1 MITFLKS
8 IFVSTTVAIM
18 LMMKIGAAQSQ
29 TNYSTIIA
37 GSNWDVPA
45 ANLLGYVASTTSG
58 LSNATPLGDQTTW
71 GCQLGVNGCTT
82 TSTSG
87 MKVTS
92 VAGGTTSFVGSATG
106 VFALG
111 PITFIPS
118 YASISGTVAPSGQI
132 SMVFTPTNSSG
143 VITGAPTTLG
153 FGQFVTYNG
162 ANAIQMQMF
171 TPVQGLYVTHW
182 ANMVPYDGTNA
193 TQITS
198 NPTTTANPAYSWTA
212 GTVWKI
218 VDPILFGS
226 TKPGR
231 FTINN
236 YSGGYFTGTGIGP
249 DGKTITFS
257 QLGSVTPEG
266 KVLFATLKT
275 GSAEIATSYGS
286 ITGSNTNASMVLAG
300 YNNATAAYTGY
311 YTILTEI
318 TPYVSVTA
326 AANNPAAAGAAAS
339 LYNLGGTALGFTGAM
354 APVITAIDNLSGT
367 AQSNA
372 ISQTMPVLTGAGS
385 QATASSQ
392 RMFNQNVLARQNA
405 LAGKSGG
412 EDIIGNKEVWGR
424 IYGAWG
430 NQATYANVAGYNS
443 NTGGLVLGAD
453 KVISSEISLGAVL
466 GISTSSMSSNNSAAP
481 SNLNINSYQLGG
493 YGDYKLTPALKL
505 NYQADIAVNQNSG
518 SRNISF
524 YGVTANSS
532 YTSYTGHLGTG
543 VQQNFVLNDKTSITP
558 TFRVDYL
565 TVQSQAYNES
575 NAGVLNLN
583 VNNQTWNELFT
594 TAGLR
599 ADYEFMPK
607 VKLSTNVSA
616 GYNSLNRQVL
626 LGASYAGGGNSFT
639 TYGLQLSPWL
649 YNAGAGISGVITKD
663 IELNVRYD
671 LQTSTSGYLN
681 QIASAKL
688 KFYL

>member
-1 MITFLKS
+1 MITFSRSALTAP
-8 IFVSTTVAIM
+8 ILVAFF
-18 LMMKIGAAQSQ
+18 LMKIGVAHSQ
-29 TNYSTIIA
+29 TNYSNIIA

-45 ANLLGYVASTTSG
+45 ANLLAYGSNPSSG
-58 LSNATPLGDQTTW
+58 LSGASSLGDQTRW

-87 MKVTS
+87 MRVVST
-92 VAGGTTSFVGSATG
+92 AGGITSFSGSSAAQFAIGPATT
-106 VFALG
+106 
-111 PITFIPS
+111 PPS
-118 YASISGTVAPSGQI
+118 YASISGTVTPSGQI

-143 VITGAPTTLG
+143 ALTGGTTTLG
-153 FGQFVTYNG
+153 LGQFQTYNG
-162 ANAIQMQMF
+162 TNAMQMQMISGEA
-171 TPVQGLYVTHW
+171 GLYISHW
-182 ANMVPYDGTNA
+182 AYMVPYDGTNA
-193 TQITS
+193 TPITS

-218 VDPILFGS
+218 VDPVLFGS

-231 FTINN
+231 FTIN
-236 YSGGYFTGTGIGP
+236 SFIGGYFTGTGIGP

-266 KVLFATLKT
+266 KVLFATMKT
-275 GSAEIATSYGS
+275 GSVEIATSYGS

-300 YNNATAAYTGY
+300 YNNATAGYTGF
-311 YTILTEI
+311 YTTLTEI
-318 TPYVSVTA
+318 TPYVSVTS

-392 RMFNQNVLARQNA
+392 RMFNQNILARQNA

-412 EDIIGNKEVWGR
+412 EDIIGNQEVWGKV
-424 IYGAWG
+424 YGAWG
-430 NQATYANVAGYNS
+430 NQGNYANVAGYNS

-518 SRNISF
+518 SRNINF

-583 VNNQTWNELFT
+583 VNNQTWNELMT

-599 ADYEFMPK
+599 ADYEFMPN
-607 VKLSTNVSA
+607 LRFSTNVSA
-616 GYNSLNRQVL
+616 GYNTLNRQVL

-639 TYGLQLSPWL
+639 TFGLQLSPWL
-649 YNAGAGISGVITKD
+649 YSAGAGISGVITKD

>member
-1 MITFLKS
+1 MTTSSRSTSITTTLAAILLLKMS
-8 IFVSTTVAIM
+8 I
-18 LMMKIGAAQSQ
+18 AQSQ
-29 TNYSTIIA
+29 TNYSSIIA

-45 ANLLGYVASTTSG
+45 ANLLGYGATPIAG
-58 LSNATPLGDQTTW
+58 LSNATPLGDQTRW

-82 TSTSG
+82 ASTSG
-87 MKVTS
+87 MRVTS
-92 VAGGTTSFVGSATG
+92 VTGGITSFVGSATAQ
-106 VFALG
+106 FALG
-111 PITFIPS
+111 SNTTPPS
-118 YASISGTVAPSGQI
+118 YASITGTVAPSGQI

-143 VITGAPTTLG
+143 VLTGGTTTLG
-153 FGQFVTYNG
+153 LGQFQTYNG
-162 ANAIQMQMF
+162 TNAMQMQMI
-171 TPVQGLYVTHW
+171 TSKEGLYIAHW
-182 ANMVPYDGTNA
+182 AYMVPYDGTNA
-193 TQITS
+193 TPITS
-198 NPTTTANPAYSWTA
+198 NPTTTANPAYTWTA

-218 VDPILFGS
+218 VDPVLFGS

-266 KVLFATLKT
+266 RVLFATMKT
-275 GSAEIATSYGS
+275 GSVEIATSYGS

-311 YTILTEI
+311 YTTLTEI

-392 RMFNQNVLARQNA
+392 RMFNQNILARQNA

-412 EDIIGNKEVWGR
+412 EDIIGNQEVWGKV
-424 IYGAWG
+424 YGAWG
-430 NQATYANVAGYNS
+430 NQGTYANVAGYNS
-443 NTGGLVLGAD
+443 STGGLVLGAD
-453 KVISSEISLGAVL
+453 RVISSDMSLGAVL

-493 YGDYKLTPALKL
+493 YGDYKLTSALKL
-505 NYQADIAVNQNSG
+505 NYQADIAINQNSG

-524 YGVTANSS
+524 YGVTANSN

-543 VQQNFVLNDKTSITP
+543 IQQNFTLNDKTSITP
-558 TFRVDYL
+558 TFRLDYL

-583 VNNQTWNELFT
+583 VNNQAWNELLT

-607 VKLSTNVSA
+607 LRLSTNVSA
-616 GYNSLNRQVL
+616 GYNTLNRQVL

-639 TYGLQLSPWL
+639 TYGLQLSPWI
-649 YNAGAGISGVITKD
+649 YNAGLGISGKITKD
-663 IELNVRYD
+663 LELNIRYD

>member
-1 MITFLKS
+1 
-8 IFVSTTVAIM
+8 M

-45 ANLLGYVASTTSG
+45 ANLLAYGTNPISG
-58 LSNATPLGDQTTW
+58 LSNASSLGDQTRW
-71 GCQLGVNGCTT
+71 GCQLGINGCTT

-87 MKVTS
+87 MRVIST
-92 VAGGTTSFVGSATG
+92 AGGITSFAGSATAQ
-106 VFALG
+106 FAIG
-111 PITFIPS
+111 PVTTPPS
-118 YASISGTVAPSGQI
+118 YASISGTVTPSGQI

-143 VITGAPTTLG
+143 ALTGGTTTLG
-153 FGQFVTYNG
+153 LGQFQTYNG
-162 ANAIQMQMF
+162 TNAMQMQMISGEA
-171 TPVQGLYVTHW
+171 GLYISHW
-182 ANMVPYDGTNA
+182 AYMVPYDGTNA
-193 TQITS
+193 TPITS

-218 VDPILFGS
+218 VDPVLFGS

-231 FTINN
+231 FTINSF
-236 YSGGYFTGTGIGP
+236 SGGYFTGTGIGP

-266 KVLFATLKT
+266 KVLFATMKT
-275 GSAEIATSYGS
+275 GSVEIATSYGS

-300 YNNATAAYTGY
+300 YSNATAAYTGY
-311 YTILTEI
+311 YTTLTEI
-318 TPYVSVTA
+318 TPYVSVTS

-412 EDIIGNKEVWGR
+412 EDIIGNKEVWGKV
-424 IYGAWG
+424 YGAWG
-430 NQATYANVAGYNS
+430 NQATYGNVAGYNS
-443 NTGGLVLGAD
+443 STGGVVLGAD
-453 KVISSEISLGAVL
+453 KVISSDMSLGAVL

-493 YGDYKLTPALKL
+493 YGDYKITPALKL
-505 NYQADIAVNQNSG
+505 DYQADIAINQNSG

-663 IELNVRYD
+663 IELNIRYD